1 MHELVQEFI
10 SLISQ
15 VGFPI
20 ACCIFMMYQ
29 NTKKDEQRAKQNAE
43 IQSKHDEQLTELR
56 KVITDNTLAT
66 NNLVTLIT
74 HFLNKGDA

>member
-1 MHELVQEFI
+1 MHEFVQEII

-29 NTKKDEQRAKQNAE
+29 NSKKDEQRATQSAE
-43 IQSKHDEQLTELR
+43 MQAKHDEQLTELR
-56 KVITDNTLAT
+56 KVITDNTIAT

-74 HFLNKGDA
+74 HFLNKGDV